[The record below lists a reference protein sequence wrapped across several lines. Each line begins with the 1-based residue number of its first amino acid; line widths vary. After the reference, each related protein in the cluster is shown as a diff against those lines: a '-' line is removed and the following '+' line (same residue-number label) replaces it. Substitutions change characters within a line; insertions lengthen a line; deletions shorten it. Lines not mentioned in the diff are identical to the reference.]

1 VDLHLTP
8 EQRAI
13 QDLARGVADRY
24 IRPRIQQL
32 DAEERFDREI
42 MQAMGDAG
50 LLGLC
55 LPEKYGGGGMDYVS
69 LALAALEIEKADT
82 AYREI
87 ISVHLGLTA
96 LAILQ
101 WGSKEQKDRW
111 LPPLAKGEKFAA
123 FGLTEPAAG
132 SDVAGMITTARKDGN
147 AYVLNGEK
155 LWISLADVAD
165 VFLVFAKTDPE
176 GRHRGVSA
184 FVLER
189 GTPGL
194 KTGSIPGKMGVRAG
208 NTGSLVFQDCRVGED
223 QRIGEEGEGFR
234 IAMAALDCGRLTVA
248 AGATGLIEACID
260 ASVAYAQQRQA
271 FGHPIGEYQLV
282 QQMIAKMV
290 RDRDAGYL
298 LTMRAATLKN
308 EGVRNTR
315 ETALAKWYASEA
327 AWRAA
332 TDAVQIHGAY
342 GFSREFPVERY
353 LRNSKGAVIYEGTTQ
368 VQEIMQGEY
377 ALGLR
382 RDGRLR
388 RELPAWPF
396 AQDV

>member
-1 VDLHLTP
+1 MDFVLSP

-24 IRPRIQQL
+24 IRPRIAAL

-42 MQAMGDAG
+42 MAAMGEAG
-50 LLGLC
+50 LLGVC
-55 LPEKYGGGGMDYVS
+55 IPERYGGGGMDYVS

-87 ISVHLGLTA
+87 ISVHLGLTS

-101 WGSKEQKDRW
+101 WGTRAQKERW
-111 LPPLAKGEKFAA
+111 LPPLARGERFAG

-132 SDVAGMITTARKDGN
+132 SDVAGMITTARRDGDS
-147 AYVLNGEK
+147 YVLNGEK

-176 GRHRGVSA
+176 GSHRGVSA
-184 FVLER
+184 FILER
-189 GTPGL
+189 GMKGL
-194 KTGSIPGKMGVRAG
+194 KTGSIPGKLGVRAG
-208 NTGSLVFQDCRVGED
+208 NTGSLVFQDLRVPAD
-223 QRIGEEGEGFR
+223 QRVGEEGEGFR
-234 IAMAALDCGRLTVA
+234 IAMTALDNGRLTVA
-248 AGATGLIEACID
+248 GGATGLIEACIE
-260 ASVAYAQQRQA
+260 ASVAYAEQRKA
-271 FGHPIGEYQLV
+271 FGKAIGEYQLV

-290 RDRDAGYL
+290 RDRDASYL
-298 LTMRAATLKN
+298 LTMRAAWMKN
-308 EGVRNTR
+308 QGARNTR

-368 VQEIMQGEY
+368 VQELMQGEY

-382 RDGRLR
+382 RDGSLR
-388 RELPAWPF
+388 CELPAWPF
-396 AQDV
+396 AEDV

>member
-1 VDLHLTP
+1 MDFDLSP

-24 IRPRIQQL
+24 IRPRIATL

-42 MQAMGDAG
+42 MQAMGASG
-50 LLGLC
+50 LLGVC
-55 LPEKYGGGGMDYVS
+55 IPERYGGGGMDYVS

-87 ISVHLGLTA
+87 ISVHLGLTS

-101 WGSKEQKDRW
+101 WGTRAQKERW
-111 LPPLAKGEKFAA
+111 LPPLAKGERFAG

-132 SDVAGMITTARKDGN
+132 SDVAGMITTARRDGDS
-147 AYVLNGEK
+147 YVLNGEK

-184 FVLER
+184 FILER
-189 GTPGL
+189 GMKGL
-194 KTGSIPGKMGVRAG
+194 KTGSIPGKLGVRAG
-208 NTGSLVFQDCRVGED
+208 NTGSLVFQDLRVPAD
-223 QRIGEEGEGFR
+223 HRLGEEGEGFR
-234 IAMAALDCGRLTVA
+234 IAMTALDNGRLTVA
-248 AGATGLIEACID
+248 GGATGLIEACIE
-260 ASVAYAQQRQA
+260 ASVAYAQQRKA
-271 FGHPIGEYQLV
+271 FGRAIGEYQLV

-290 RDRDAGYL
+290 ADRDASYL
-298 LTMRAATLKN
+298 LTMRAAWLKN
-308 EGVRNTR
+308 QGVRNTR

-342 GFSREFPVERY
+342 GFSHEFPVERY

-368 VQEIMQGEY
+368 VQELMQGEY

-382 RDGRLR
+382 RDGSLR
-388 RELPAWPF
+388 CELPAWPF
-396 AQDV
+396 AEDV

>member
-1 VDLHLTP
+1 MDFDLSP

-24 IRPRIQQL
+24 IRPRIATL

-42 MQAMGDAG
+42 MRAMGASG
-50 LLGLC
+50 LLGVC
-55 LPEKYGGGGMDYVS
+55 IPERYGGGGMDYVS

-87 ISVHLGLTA
+87 ISVHLGLTS

-101 WGSKEQKDRW
+101 WGTRAQKERW
-111 LPPLAKGEKFAA
+111 LPPLAKGERFAG

-132 SDVAGMITTARKDGN
+132 SDVAGMITTARRDGDS
-147 AYVLNGEK
+147 YVLNGEK

-165 VFLVFAKTDPE
+165 AFLVFAKTDPE

-184 FVLER
+184 FILER
-189 GTPGL
+189 GMKGL
-194 KTGSIPGKMGVRAG
+194 KTGSIPGKLGVRAG
-208 NTGSLVFQDCRVGED
+208 NTGSLVFQDLRVPAD
-223 QRIGEEGEGFR
+223 HRLGEEGEGFR
-234 IAMAALDCGRLTVA
+234 IAMTALDNGRLTVA
-248 AGATGLIEACID
+248 GGATGLIEACIE
-260 ASVAYAQQRQA
+260 ASVAYAQQRKA
-271 FGHPIGEYQLV
+271 FGRAIGEYQLV

-290 RDRDAGYL
+290 ADRDASYL
-298 LTMRAATLKN
+298 LTMRAAWLKN
-308 EGVRNTR
+308 QGVRNTR

-342 GFSREFPVERY
+342 GFSHEFPVERY

-368 VQEIMQGEY
+368 VQELMQGEY

-382 RDGRLR
+382 RDGSLR
-388 RELPAWPF
+388 CELPAWPF
-396 AQDV
+396 AEDV